1 MSDTTRLVK
10 ALSEIARIN
19 DELITIELQ
28 IAKLQEEM
36 THARER
42 REHLAAKL
50 QSAIL
55 SSDRSMPTRAE

>member
-1 MSDTTRLVK
+1 MSETTRLVK
-10 ALSEIARIN
+10 ALGEIARIN

-28 IAKLQEEM
+28 IAKLQEAM
-36 THARER
+36 TQARER

-55 SSDRSMPTRAE
+55 SSEPVDADAS